1 MLQLA
6 GAPALSAFRL
16 DKLLRALRGLNP
28 EITGVDAH
36 FVHFIATRREL
47 APGERK
53 LLDRLL
59 TYGPRLPD
67 EPVRGE
73 LILAIPRPGTIS
85 PWSSKATDIA
95 RVCGLDGIER
105 MERGI
110 AYRIATPRPLVAR
123 DLQRI
128 APPLFD
134 RMTEIAIFDAGAAGR
149 LFEHH
154 KPRPLATV
162 ALGGS
167 ADAALERANRE

>member
-16 DKLLRALRGLNP
+16 DKLLRALRTLNP
-28 EITGVDAH
+28 EITGVGAH
-36 FVHFIATRREL
+36 FVHFVATRREL
-47 APGERK
+47 QPDERK

-67 EPVRGE
+67 EPGRGD

-110 AYRIATPRPLVAR
+110 AYRIASPRPLAAQ
-123 DLQRI
+123 DLATI

-134 RMTEIAIFDAGAAGR
+134 RMTEIAVFDAGAVDR

-154 KPRPLATV
+154 KPRPLAII
-162 ALGGS
+162 ALGRG
-167 ADAALERANRE
+167 A